1 MSGRRKKHG
10 RHEAEL
16 LQYLMGYMS
25 GQSPAQEGSLG
36 AAAQGGSLGAAQ
48 QGACTRCQQQQEEQ
62 QRSLGAEGGHSGA
75 EGGHSSAGAYAHMN
89 DMGSHSHHHG
99 SPHRSPPT
107 HHRFCEPSPC
117 SLGPYCSQER
127 PTCNTYQH
135 TTLAQYTTSPPE
147 FTSPGTTSPR
157 PTLKSALKK
166 PSKGTGSNYVSKSD
180 ENKLGSIYQNQNQ
193 LGASQDQLGA
203 SQDSSLGLSL
213 ISQDSLARYTP
224 PPPLTDDTDG
234 PWVPNTSTSSSSLD
248 TSRTWTSMRKN
259 PAPVIEDPPVIESSP
274 RLWIPDAP
282 NPVPNEYPY
291 TVLYGRIP
299 PYTISGL
306 SSQATPIETVWT
318 PRTPGV
324 LDHRSPSPISV
335 KSKTLPKSK
344 TYHQDFRDGDAT
356 IPKVSASSSFERQTP
371 PPRIRDYS
379 SANIMCQKPGSGR
392 GSPHSSN
399 SSERNRVVIQER
411 PVTKEYSASLGA
423 RPKTPRDVRPK
434 DFSQDKEP
442 MPKVYLP
449 KVPSAHSHP
458 LPSALS
464 ESDSEPLRD
473 SSRSRG
479 NSPNRRSRG
488 NSPARRSR
496 GNSPHGRSSRSQGN
510 SPASVRK
517 GYNTSRSRGSS
528 PNRKGV
534 DSFIPKRAPMSPD
547 EYGPQDTSSM
557 SSPSARRR
565 AAGTPDPADQKA
577 LVPVGPADHD
587 PRTCP
592 GCRQETADNEILA
605 AAAAVTA
612 LGTGGAGMSHLSRDP
627 EAYLGERH
635 QRAMVRLCALLWVAN
650 QVMISNFESVLFS
663 GFVNN
668 FI

>member
-1 MSGRRKKHG
+1 MSGRKKKHG

-25 GQSPAQEGSLG
+25 GPSPAQEGSLG
-36 AAAQGGSLGAAQ
+36 AAQ
-48 QGACTRCQQQQEEQ
+48 QEACSRCQHQQEQ
-62 QRSLGAEGGHSGA
+62 QRSLGAEGGHS
-75 EGGHSSAGAYAHMN
+75 SAGAHAHMN
-89 DMGSHSHHHG
+89 NMGSHSHYHG
-99 SPHRSPPT
+99 SPHKSPPT
-107 HHRFCEPSPC
+107 QHRFCEPSPC
-117 SLGPYCSQER
+117 SLGAYCSQER
-127 PTCNTYQH
+127 PTYNTYQH
-135 TTLAQYTTSPPE
+135 TAQAQYTTSPPE
-147 FTSPGTTSPR
+147 FTSIETTSPK

-166 PSKGTGSNYVSKSD
+166 PSKGTSSNYVAKS
-180 ENKLGSIYQNQNQ
+180 EEKNLGNIYQNQNQ
-193 LGASQDQLGA
+193 LSASQDPLDT
-203 SQDSSLGLSL
+203 SQNSSLALSL

-224 PPPLTDDTDG
+224 PPPVTDDTDG
-234 PWVPNTSTSSSSLD
+234 PWVPNTSASSSSTLE
-248 TSRTWTSMRKN
+248 TSRTWTSTRKN

-282 NPVPNEYPY
+282 YPVPNEYPY

-299 PYTISGL
+299 PYTVSGL

-324 LDHRSPSPISV
+324 LDQRSPSPISV

-344 TYHQDFRDGDAT
+344 TYHQDFRDCDAT

-379 SANIMCQKPGSGR
+379 SANIMCQKPSSAK

-449 KVPSAHSHP
+449 RVPSAHSHP

-496 GNSPHGRSSRSQGN
+496 PNSPHSRSSRSQGN
-510 SPASVRK
+510 SPASVRR
-517 GYNTSRSRGSS
+517 GYNKSRSRGSS

-557 SSPSARRR
+557 SSPGARRR
-565 AAGTPDPADQKA
+565 AAGTPTEPTNQMA
-577 LVPVGPADHD
+577 LVPAGPADHD

-612 LGTGGAGMSHLSRDP
+612 LGTGGGGMSHLSRDP

-650 QVMISNFESVLFS
+650 QVTIFNYYSKAQMQLNAPT
-663 GFVNN
+663 
-668 FI
+668 